1 MVSYKALN
9 TMQKSRR
16 HSYMEHLRDWYFV
29 TIYFLL
35 YSNLDGLI
43 AHFGN
48 DYRLG
53 YGLRCCA
60 IDSLGSAQLLAVN
73 SIEAYSLVIVE
84 T

>member
-1 MVSYKALN
+1 
-9 TMQKSRR
+9 MQKSRR

-29 TIYFLL
+29 IFYFLL

-48 DYRLG
+48 DYRFG

-60 IDSLGSAQLLAVN
+60 IDSLGSAQLLAVYC
-73 SIEAYSLVIVE
+73 IEAYSLVIVE

>member
-48 DYRLG
+48 DYRF
-53 YGLRCCA
+53 
-60 IDSLGSAQLLAVN
+60 
-73 SIEAYSLVIVE
+73 
-84 T
+84 